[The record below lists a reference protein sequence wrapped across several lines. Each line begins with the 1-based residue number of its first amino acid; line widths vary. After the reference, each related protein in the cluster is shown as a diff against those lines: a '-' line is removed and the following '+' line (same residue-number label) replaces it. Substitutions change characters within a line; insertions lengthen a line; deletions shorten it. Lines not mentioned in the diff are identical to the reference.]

1 MSFREHLKIGTKE
14 IAIIA
19 VMGALT
25 TVATMMI
32 QVPFPATSG
41 YFNLGDAI
49 VVATALLFGPV
60 IGAIAGGLGSGL
72 ADLLGGWMLFI
83 IPTTLIKGA
92 EGYVVGYL
100 AGDPKE
106 RTLMKSIVAW
116 LAGGIVIVVGYFIAE
131 AFFLGMGVE
140 AAAAE
145 IIINVPQAIGSVL
158 GVLISLAVKDRL
170 KL

>member
-1 MSFREHLKIGTKE
+1 MGEGSRFGTKE
-14 IAIIA
+14 LAAIA

-25 TVATMMI
+25 TVCTMMI
-32 QVPFPATSG
+32 QVPFPATGG

-49 VVATALLFGPV
+49 VVTTALVFGPV

-72 ADLLGGWMLFI
+72 ADLLGGWMAFV

-100 AGDPKE
+100 AGDPAG
-106 RTLMKSIVAW
+106 RTLTKSLIAW
-116 LAGGIVIVVGYFIAE
+116 LAGGVVIVVGYFVAE

-145 IIINVPQAIGSVL
+145 IIINVPQAIGSVV
-158 GVLISLAVKDRL
+158 GVVISIAVKDRL

>member
-1 MSFREHLKIGTKE
+1 MQMGESLKFGTKE
-14 IAIIA
+14 IAAIA

-25 TVATMMI
+25 TVATMTI
-32 QVPFPATSG
+32 QVPFPATGG

-72 ADLLGGWMLFI
+72 ADLLGGWMLFV
-83 IPTTLIKGA
+83 IPTTIIKGV
-92 EGYVVGYL
+92 EGYVVGYI
-100 AGDPKE
+100 AGDPVNRPILK
-106 RTLMKSIVAW
+106 TIIAW
-116 LAGGIVIVVGYFIAE
+116 IAGGFVVVVGYFIAE

-140 AAAAE
+140 AALAE
-145 IIINVPQAIGSVL
+145 IIINIPQALGSVL